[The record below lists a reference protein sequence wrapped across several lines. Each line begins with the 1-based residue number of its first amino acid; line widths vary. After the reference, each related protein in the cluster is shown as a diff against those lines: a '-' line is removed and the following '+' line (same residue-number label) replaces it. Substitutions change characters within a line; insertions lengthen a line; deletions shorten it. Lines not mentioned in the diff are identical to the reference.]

1 MPQLRFDPWEPE
13 YGASD
18 LIDQETAAPD
28 TVDPRVE
35 TADWRAMSPQAVAEI
50 PEICFIDGV
59 RNIDMH
65 LIAEEGEQSAPAAF
79 ASLAVGSVHCSER
92 SAIGEPVI
100 RRRLI
105 LCGGIAGS
113 PVSLRSGESTID
125 YQPVSVA
132 TSGPRDTI
140 DRLQQEMLTAEGE
153 LARELASDDG
163 RIVCRDGPLTFYQEG
178 GSSPVIGVVKRQVA
192 TYLDATLMK
201 TVYSMETGQRT
212 PIFAFGNQAVDR
224 YAWYLRIARP
234 GALEQ
239 ALVGV
244 VRCEVRT
251 EWGLDRAVELAELTA
266 TALPRYASDS
276 ARDPRAPQ
284 NLYPVGALEK
294 DLRHRLGDRK
304 IIRRALIEHMHN
316 TGGLN

>member
-1 MPQLRFDPWEPE
+1 MPTLRFDPWEPD
-13 YGASD
+13 YGSSD
-18 LIDQETAAPD
+18 LIDQEATAPD
-28 TVDPRVE
+28 TVDPTVE
-35 TADWRAMSPQAVAEI
+35 TSDWRAITPEAVAV
-50 PEICFIDGV
+50 PELCFIDGV

-65 LIAEEGEQSAPAAF
+65 LVAEEGEQTAPAAF
-79 ASLAVGSVHCSER
+79 ASLAVGSVHCGER
-92 SAIGEPVI
+92 SAMGELLI

-105 LCGGIAGS
+105 LCGGISGT
-113 PVSLRSGESTID
+113 PVSLRAGETSID
-125 YQPVSVA
+125 YEPVSVA

-153 LARELASDDG
+153 LARELANDDG
-163 RIVCRDGPLTFYQEG
+163 RVVCRDGPLTFYQEG
-178 GSSPVIGVVKRQVA
+178 GRSPVIGVVKRQVA
-192 TYLDATLMK
+192 TYLDASLMK
-201 TVYSMETGQRT
+201 TVYTMETGQRT

-224 YAWYLRIARP
+224 YAWYLRIAQP
-234 GALEQ
+234 AALEQ
-239 ALVGV
+239 ALVGI

-251 EWGLDRAVELAELTA
+251 EWGLDRAVELANLTA

-294 DLRHRLGDRK
+294 ELRHRLGDRK
-304 IIRRALIEHMHN
+304 VIRRALIEHMHN